1 MTRPGDPAP
10 DCRFSKKAAV
20 RVERAAPSR
29 GSATAAG
36 APGANA
42 DCRFPGE
49 GGVRDPLPATGT
61 ADTDTLQKHTFG
73 GSAADT
79 CAEAHARSHTTE
91 GGSPSIGDATAA
103 AVAPSAARSRAG
115 AFDGAGAGDARS
127 PANDATCANTAPPA
141 GCSTLPVDAAGSE
154 PPVGG
159 PVDPPFS
166 AELPGVPTAV
176 SHGATPEK
184 VNAGAQVG
192 AIAKPRIWSWLR
204 EEVDT
209 PWGRSLDEDG
219 NWVEHRRCRSCGC
232 IEKRPH
238 FTRGYCKP
246 CYSRSPFGRTRNY
259 KQYVERRE
267 RMRANDRDGQWLRV
281 MVAAARK
288 SHIDRNAGLVPDYS
302 VIAYCVTCKL
312 FNGRC
317 AFCNSLDNLTIDH
330 HYPAAAGTPIEPGN
344 AVLLCRACNASK
356 GRRLPEEFYGPEQ
369 LARIER
375 TLQLAVELTP
385 LMEKLL
391 PRLDLR
397 RIRGR
402 PA

>member
-1 MTRPGDPAP
+1 MNRPTEPAT
-10 DCRFSKKAAV
+10 DCRFSDKAAV

-29 GSATAAG
+29 GFSTAAD
-36 APGANA
+36 APGPNA
-42 DCRFPGE
+42 DCRFAGACAARGP
-49 GGVRDPLPATGT
+49 VPASSAADP
-61 ADTDTLQKHTFG
+61 DTPQKHTCG
-73 GSAADT
+73 GST
-79 CAEAHARSHTTE
+79 GETSAEAHARSHTAV
-91 GGSPSIGDATAA
+91 GGSPPSGAGVGAA
-103 AVAPSAARSRAG
+103 AARSAATARARSL
-115 AFDGAGAGDARS
+115 DGAGAGALRLA
-127 PANDATCANTAPPA
+127 ANDATCASTAPPA
-141 GCSTLPVDAAGSE
+141 RCSTDVLSVAGT
-154 PPVGG
+154 PG
-159 PVDPPFS
+159 VDPPFS
-166 AELPGVPTAV
+166 ATAPGVPTAV

-184 VNAGAQVG
+184 VDARAQVR

-204 EEVDT
+204 KEVDS
-209 PWGRSLDEDG
+209 PWGRSLDDDG
-219 NWVEHRRCRSCGC
+219 HWIEHRRCRSCGC
-232 IEKRPH
+232 IQKRPH

-246 CYSRSPFGRTRNY
+246 CYYRSPFGRARKY
-259 KQYVERRE
+259 EHYVENRKRL
-267 RMRANDRDGQWLRV
+267 RANDRDGQWLRV
-281 MVAAARK
+281 MAAAVRK
-288 SHIDRNAGLVPDYS
+288 RQVDRDAGLVPDYS

-317 AFCNSLDNLTIDH
+317 AFCHSPDDLTIDH
-330 HYPAAAGTPIEPGN
+330 HYPAAAGSPIEPGN

-369 LARIER
+369 LAQIER